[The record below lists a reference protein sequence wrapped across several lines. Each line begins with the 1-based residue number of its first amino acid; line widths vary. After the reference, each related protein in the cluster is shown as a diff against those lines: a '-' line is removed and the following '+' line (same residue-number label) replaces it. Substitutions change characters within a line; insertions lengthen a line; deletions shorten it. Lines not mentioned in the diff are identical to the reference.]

1 MKEVEKMAEA
11 TVPAPQTEGHVSEQ
25 QAPQAPREETREQ
38 ARTITP
44 PVDIFETQEGLI
56 VIADI
61 PGVSKDGIDV
71 RVENDILTITGTV
84 SAELPGESV
93 RREYELANYFRQ
105 FQLSDK
111 VDVEKISAE
120 LRHGVLT
127 VHLPKPEAQKPR
139 QIDVKVS

>member
-1 MKEVEKMAEA
+1 MAET
-11 TVPAPQTEGHVSEQ
+11 TVAAPQSEAPQTQEQ
-25 QAPQAPREETREQ
+25 QAPREETREQ
-38 ARTITP
+38 ARAITP

-61 PGVSKDGIDV
+61 PGVAKEGIDV
-71 RVENDILTITGTV
+71 RVENDILTIRGTV
-84 SAELPGESV
+84 SADMPGDAV

-105 FQLSDK
+105 FQLTDK
-111 VDVEKISAE
+111 VDVDKISAE

-139 QIDVKVS
+139 QIEVKVS